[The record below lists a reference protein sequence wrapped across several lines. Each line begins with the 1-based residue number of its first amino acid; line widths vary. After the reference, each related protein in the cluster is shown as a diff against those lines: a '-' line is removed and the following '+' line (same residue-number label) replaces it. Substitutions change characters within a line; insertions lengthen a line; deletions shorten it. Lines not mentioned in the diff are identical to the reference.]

1 MPPATPSRTRG
12 RVPSTSPRPGRRARA
27 LLGALGVL
35 EEAGLDLAHGDRQRL
50 LARARLDER
59 ADVLEQALAELR
71 VVVVDLPG
79 PLGGVDHQRVLRR
92 DLVEQVVDR
101 RVGDALGK
109 RARGGAGQRH
119 AHSGTP
125 VIGGAP
131 AGTAALFRGAAAP
144 EPGPTINSTNVAT
157 TACRSSFTTTTSNS

>member
-35 EEAGLDLAHGDRQRL
+35 EEAGLDLAHGDGQRL

-101 RVGDALGK
+101 RVGDALGEGAGEGRGEVGVGGGGGGGGGGGEQYIQEK
-109 RARGGAGQRH
+109 TNRKGGGGRARGGGGGFFPGEQR
-119 AHSGTP
+119 
-125 VIGGAP
+125 
-131 AGTAALFRGAAAP
+131 R
-144 EPGPTINSTNVAT
+144 
-157 TACRSSFTTTTSNS
+157 

>member
-1 MPPATPSRTRG
+1 MPPATPSTTRG
-12 RVPSTSPRPGRRARA
+12 GRSAALMTPSPARA
-27 LLGALGVL
+27 AVLLLALGVL
-35 EEAGLDLAHGDRQRL
+35 EQTGLDLAHGDREGL

-59 ADVLEQALAELR
+59 ADVLEQTLTELR

-79 PLGGVDHQRVLRR
+79 ALGGVDHQRVLRR

-125 VIGGAP
+125 VIGGCTGRNGGAVP
-131 AGTAALFRGAAAP
+131 GSSGAG
-144 EPGPTINSTNVAT
+144 
-157 TACRSSFTTTTSNS
+157 